1 MAIFRGPRRSIP
13 TKPGEERV
21 TFLREV
27 ASTLGCDSSQLD
39 PSASMTKRYG
49 VDELEVFEYMQIA
62 EDIWHVELNP
72 DPMTVA
78 DFAEMMT
85 HFRTL
90 ESIMAAAEAAA
101 RGAGS

>member
-27 ASTLGCDSSQLD
+27 ASTLGCDLSQLD

-49 VDELEVFEYMQIA
+49 VDELEIFEYM
-62 EDIWHVELNP
+62 
-72 DPMTVA
+72 
-78 DFAEMMT
+78 
-85 HFRTL
+85 
-90 ESIMAAAEAAA
+90 AAAKNNGLDNAEPRTPENTTPTSFRQWCEEVLKPAVV
-101 RGAGS
+101 R